1 VEAEEALSA
10 VEQMSAEE
18 AEEERRYQLDPAQK
32 LVCRYYENQYP
43 DLEEVVMVNVRNIAD
58 MGAYVTLLEVV
69 KTGERRNKR
78 HIVALIVP
86 FKI

>member
-1 VEAEEALSA
+1 MEAEEALSA

-58 MGAYVTLLEVV
+58 MGAYVTLLEVG
-69 KTGERRNKR
+69 GEDWREKKQKSHRSSDCP
-78 HIVALIVP
+78 L
-86 FKI
+86 